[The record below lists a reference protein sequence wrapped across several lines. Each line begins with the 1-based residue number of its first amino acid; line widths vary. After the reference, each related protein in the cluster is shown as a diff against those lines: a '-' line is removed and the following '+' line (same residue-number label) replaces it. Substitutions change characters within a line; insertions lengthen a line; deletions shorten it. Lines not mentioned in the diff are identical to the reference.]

1 MTRAE
6 ADARVASLNA
16 DASVDEH
23 WLVRQTSSEGWEVVR
38 LTGPGL
44 GASRP
49 SGAHTESRP
58 RPEEPADP
66 RPAIFRNIPP
76 YGPA

>member
-6 ADARVASLNA
+6 AEAQAASRNA
-16 DASVDEH
+16 EADSDTRWMVKQAADGEC
-23 WLVRQTSSEGWEVVR
+23 QVVR
-38 LTGPGL
+38 MTAPGL
-44 GASRP
+44 GAVRP

-66 RPAIFRNIPP
+66 RPAIFRNVPP
-76 YGPA
+76 YGAG

>member
-6 ADARVASLNA
+6 AEAQAASRNDQA
-16 DASVDEH
+16 DRDTR
-23 WLVRQTSSEGWEVVR
+23 WMVRQVTDGEWDVVR
-38 LTGPGL
+38 MTAPGL
-44 GASRP
+44 GAVRP

-76 YGPA
+76 YGA